1 MCVLKKY
8 DQGCNSICLA
18 GVRSRDNRC
27 RLRPKAAAMTRVTGV
42 GVGDHVVAVEGDAA
56 EAVEAG
62 ATSGNNFEIED
73 RRRRR
78 KPFD

>member
-42 GVGDHVVAVEGDAA
+42 GVGDHVVAVEGDA
-56 EAVEAG
+56 VEAG

-73 RRRRR
+73 HRRRRNL
-78 KPFD
+78 FE

>member
-1 MCVLKKY
+1 
-8 DQGCNSICLA
+8 
-18 GVRSRDNRC
+18 
-27 RLRPKAAAMTRVTGV
+27 MTRVTGI

-56 EAVEAG
+56 DAVEAG

-78 KPFD
+78 KSLLCRVCGAGTYRRDETGHVKHARQTEESLTV

>member
-1 MCVLKKY
+1 
-8 DQGCNSICLA
+8 
-18 GVRSRDNRC
+18 
-27 RLRPKAAAMTRVTGV
+27 MTRVTGV

-62 ATSGNNFEIED
+62 ATSGNNLEIED

-78 KPFD
+78 NPFE

>member
-1 MCVLKKY
+1 
-8 DQGCNSICLA
+8 
-18 GVRSRDNRC
+18 
-27 RLRPKAAAMTRVTGV
+27 MTRVTGV

-73 RRRRR
+73 RSSSA
-78 KPFD
+78 KPF